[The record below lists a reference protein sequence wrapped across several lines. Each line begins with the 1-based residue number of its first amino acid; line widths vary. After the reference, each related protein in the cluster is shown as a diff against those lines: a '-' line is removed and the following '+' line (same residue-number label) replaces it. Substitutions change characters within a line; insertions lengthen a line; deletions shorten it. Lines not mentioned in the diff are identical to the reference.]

1 MNRKVWLLV
10 FALGAMVC
18 LCSCRMPADSD
29 SVSALADRKTRVV
42 VVTAGHGFDRE
53 PFFAMFDSLDNIEYV
68 EAKQQ
73 DESEI
78 FEDISGW
85 DYDVIVLY
93 NMTQRISPKRRGN
106 FIKLL
111 EQGVGLV
118 ALHHSIAAFQDWPEY
133 RKIIGARYYLSARVE
148 DGVRH
153 EASTYKHGVDMAV
166 RVEDRTNPVT
176 QCMSDFA
183 IHDETYKNCVFEP
196 DNHVLLSTEEPTSD
210 RSVCWVR
217 RYGKARVCYI
227 QLGHGPGAYRNSNY
241 RRLVSQ
247 AISWCAAGK
256 D

>member
-1 MNRKVWLLV
+1 MNRTVWLFV
-10 FALGAMVC
+10 FALAAMVC
-18 LCSCRMPADSD
+18 LCSCRMSADSD
-29 SVSALADRKTRVV
+29 SVSGIADGKTKVV
-42 VVTAGHGFDRE
+42 VVTAGHGFERE
-53 PFFAMFDSLDNIEYV
+53 PFFAIFDRIGNIDYV

-73 DESEI
+73 DDSEI
-78 FEDISGW
+78 FEDISNW

-93 NMTQRISPKRRGN
+93 NMTQRISPRRRAN
-106 FIKLL
+106 FVKLL
-111 EQGVGLV
+111 EQGVGLL
-118 ALHHSIAAFQDWPEY
+118 ALHHSIAAFEDWPEY
-133 RKIIGARYYLSARVE
+133 RKIIGARYYLNARVE

-153 EASTYKHGVDMAV
+153 EAST
-166 RVEDRTNPVT
+166 VEDRTHPVT

-210 RSVCWVR
+210 NSVCWAR
-217 RYGKARVCYI
+217 HYRKARVCYI
-227 QLGHGPGAYRNSNY
+227 QLGHGPSAYTNSNY